1 MYNNFMRKHIT
12 IPNTG
17 SSITDNNI
25 FLLEK
30 VFSEALH
37 ANKDTYFFQII
48 NSKDYKDITKSFD
61 LETFYEFLKKFNF
74 KENKV
79 EFVFFISKK
88 KKDYFNKD
96 TSICYAS
103 LLEEDGIKLEW
114 DSKKLPDLK
123 KELIKKINQ

>member
-37 ANKDTYFFQII
+37 ANKDTYLFQII

-79 EFVFFISKK
+79 EFVFFI
-88 KKDYFNKD
+88 
-96 TSICYAS
+96 
-103 LLEEDGIKLEW
+103 
-114 DSKKLPDLK
+114 
-123 KELIKKINQ
+123 